1 MFLFILQEGQNI
13 FFPTMPLLRG
23 YKTHDGGQEKS
34 NWGHYQFPFNF
45 WSSWEYLIQYK
56 SEDSCAH

>member
-1 MFLFILQEGQNI
+1 
-13 FFPTMPLLRG
+13 MPLLRG
-23 YKTHDGGQEKS
+23 YKTRDGGQEKS
-34 NWGHYQFPFNF
+34 NWGHYHFPFNF